1 MSQSGALHLST
12 GLLGKTI
19 DKDQLDSTVEQFSLS
34 LSLLVVHA
42 NLGHVWKLT
51 HDFKIIKI
59 MNWVFTTVR
68 LIRR

>member
-12 GLLGKTI
+12 GLHGKTI